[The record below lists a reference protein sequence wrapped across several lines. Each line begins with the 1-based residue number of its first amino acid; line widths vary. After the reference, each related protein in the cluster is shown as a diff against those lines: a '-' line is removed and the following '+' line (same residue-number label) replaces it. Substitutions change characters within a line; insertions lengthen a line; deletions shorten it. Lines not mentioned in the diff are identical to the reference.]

1 MPLYL
6 LLSIRDDRI
15 GQHEI
20 RTGEGMVISYLSE
33 RTRNMECSAIREI
46 LKVVSW
52 PGMVSLAGGI
62 PAPESFP
69 MTLMPHLSDAVLT
82 KFGASALQYD
92 PTEGFGPFRET
103 LSEYLT
109 TKGVVASPDEILVT
123 SGSQSALD
131 LLGMVLLSKGDRV
144 AVEAPTYVGALQAL
158 RPYLPEFVTLET
170 DDDGVIPECLEEV
183 LRSGTIK
190 LVYLVPT
197 FQNPSGRT
205 ISLDRRIAIA
215 SIVQRYNVL
224 LAEDD
229 PYSDL
234 RFRGT
239 ALPTIRSFA
248 PEQVIYI
255 GTLSK
260 VFAPGLRIGF
270 CVAPE
275 LVRHWLVIAKQGV
288 DLHTSTFNQALAAE
302 YIGGGHMA
310 AHLPNILRLYRPRLD
325 AMLAGLEHHMPNGF
339 SWSKPEGGMFVWVTG
354 PAGTDMEFIYHK
366 AVARNIAFVPG
377 THFFPQPGSGMETMR
392 LNFTMSDGD
401 VLTQAIATLAD
412 VLNQALT
419 SSDAVQWEADL
430 AE

>member
-1 MPLYL
+1 M
-6 LLSIRDDRI
+6 
-15 GQHEI
+15 
-20 RTGEGMVISYLSE
+20 ISYLSE
-33 RTRNMECSAIREI
+33 RTSNMGCSAIREI
-46 LKVVSW
+46 LKVVSR

-69 MTLMPHLSDAVLT
+69 MALMPHLTDAVLT
-82 KFGASALQYD
+82 KFGAAALQYD

-103 LSEYLT
+103 LSDYLT
-109 TKGVVASPDEILVT
+109 AKGVAVSPGEILVT

-158 RPYLPEFVTLET
+158 RPYQPEFVTLET
-170 DDDGVIPECLEEV
+170 DDDGVIPESLEEV

-205 ISLDRRIAIA
+205 IPLDRRIEIA
-215 SIVQRYNVL
+215 SIIQRYSVL

-234 RFRGT
+234 RFRGK

-270 CVAPE
+270 CVAPG

-288 DLHTSTFNQALAAE
+288 DLHTSTFNQALASE
-302 YIGGGHMA
+302 YIGGGHLA
-310 AHLPNILRLYRPRLD
+310 THLPNIIRLYRPRLD
-325 AMLAGLEHHMPNGF
+325 AMLAGLERYMPNGF
-339 SWSKPEGGMFVWVTG
+339 AWSKPEGGMFVWVTG
-354 PAGTDMEFIYHK
+354 PAGMDMGFIYHK

-377 THFFPQPGSGMETMR
+377 THFYPLPGSGLETMR
-392 LNFTMSDGD
+392 LNFTMSNGD
-401 VLTQAIATLAD
+401 VLTQAVATLAD
-412 VLNQALT
+412 VLDKALT
-419 SSDAVQWEADL
+419 SSDAVQWGAAL
-430 AE
+430 AEQPRTASI